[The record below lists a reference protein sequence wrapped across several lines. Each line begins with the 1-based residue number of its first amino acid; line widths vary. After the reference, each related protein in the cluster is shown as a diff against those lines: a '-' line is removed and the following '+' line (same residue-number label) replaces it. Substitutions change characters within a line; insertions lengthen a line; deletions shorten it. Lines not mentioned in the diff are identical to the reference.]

1 MATIYPDKDYSNVLY
16 IEGKDCSQTHLR
28 QEFFK
33 AIKQSKKENEPIEVD
48 CINKIIRVID

>member
-33 AIKQSKKENEPIEVD
+33 AIKQSKKENKPIEVD